1 MSLPLHMRERS
12 SRRSGSGVSGVARG
26 RFTGDMGHGGR
37 RMARTCHGMGRI
49 CEHTDIVSSDGGFYL
64 SVMDAGRLLN
74 TVQHVNVLTST

>member
-26 RFTGDMGHGGR
+26 RFTGDMGRGGR

-49 CEHTDIVSSDGGFYL
+49 CELILSSDGGFYL